1 LIDKDHF
8 EKMKASIEKR
18 LGEIVDA
25 DMVFSTTVTLDK
37 PCTRCLVILKQSYH
51 PNWKATVN
59 GKEVKPI
66 NVMPFF
72 AAVPVTEAGT
82 YKVTMWYEPSSI
94 KKSLLSLSTSVT
106 VFISL
111 ILSLAA
117 YNMIRERISKE
128 MDKEA
133 HD

>member
-1 LIDKDHF
+1 
-8 EKMKASIEKR
+8 
-18 LGEIVDA
+18 
-25 DMVFSTTVTLDK
+25 
-37 PCTRCLVILKQSYH
+37 
-51 PNWKATVN
+51 
-59 GKEVKPI
+59 
-66 NVMPFF
+66 MPFF